1 MFAQHGFGYAHGV
14 DSDVQNPPGRAAA
27 DELKG
32 LRALFRKAKA
42 AEAEGHPGAVP
53 AGPAA
58 GLEARATPT
67 AAGTPEAR
75 LARQPGPTASHP
87 AGSPTAANRPAG
99 SPTAA
104 KGPAANRPAAK
115 GPAANRPAVGSR
127 LKADTRLR
135 AWIIRLIV
143 CLVAYLG
150 FMFWLGWRVGLSAAV
165 VCAAID
171 VIYRSRTSSIVPA
184 SNKVT
189 VAQRYTRRRL
199 KVLQP
204 AGYLALNARTI
215 PGTTSVIDHLVI
227 GPAGVFS
234 LDSELLDKRL
244 TLRAK
249 GGMLYH
255 GGRSMEGRLDHAQEE
270 ADHAADLIAAELG
283 QRIRVRP
290 AMVIYGQNIPWVIM
304 RFKGID
310 VFDGGRVGTYFRRQS
325 KATRGRQLSASQIAM
340 VHAAAERALPPL
352 T

>member
-87 AGSPTAANRPAG
+87 AGSPPAANRPAG